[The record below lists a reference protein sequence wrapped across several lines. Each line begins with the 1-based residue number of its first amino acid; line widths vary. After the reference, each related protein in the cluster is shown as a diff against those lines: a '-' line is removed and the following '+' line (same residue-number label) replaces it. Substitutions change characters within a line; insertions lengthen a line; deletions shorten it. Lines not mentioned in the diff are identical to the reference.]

1 MLKSHSVSLL
11 WIISLALI
19 GMTALAQVP
28 TGIIS
33 GTVTDESGAVVPNAT
48 VTITNKATGAA
59 RSLTANAEGI
69 FSASSL
75 QPGDYEVRA
84 ELEGFKTLVRDA
96 QVQAGGN
103 TTVNMAM
110 TLGATRE
117 VVNVEAASSAINYDS
132 NAIAGVVARSNI
144 QDLPLNGRS
153 FMSLASLEP
162 GVTVAPG
169 TAAQFNSLISI
180 TPLGGAVNGRMLLTI
195 DGAGI
200 NDQWEGTGT
209 TSMNFSQEVV
219 QEFQISTV
227 NLDLSTGIT
236 STGSVN
242 VVTRSGGNA
251 WHGSGYFYFRDHNM
265 AAYPSL
271 KRNPIA
277 PNPFFAR
284 RDPGVWVSGP
294 IIKDKLFFFAN
305 FEYMNQV
312 QIYSIAQDLKSLAP
326 LTGNYGSPAW
336 YKFPTFRFDYR
347 ISPKHTLF
355 ARYSLDNNF
364 TFGPYGGTGLPS
376 NWSTNNNWSDQS
388 IVGLTSTLN
397 ASMVNDLRVS
407 YHFWQNTVEVTSQ
420 SECAATTCV
429 GLGLP
434 SLVQNGAGTGMVGS
448 NTFYGGISDNS
459 PQPRQARDYE
469 LSDTFTWQ
477 KGSHRI
483 RFGVDLERLVTKNQW
498 QFCQLGC
505 LGVYS
510 PESIASGS
518 NPAFLAQSGLVVPTA
533 INSTASLLQLPV
545 FNTSAQIYSGI
556 DVGQGWFPGPY
567 ERNQSKNNTK
577 PQLFVG
583 DTWKVTPSLTINAGL
598 RWEME
603 TGLWYTNLPYP
614 SYLSPIEGLINV
626 NTTAPATNPLTH
638 FAPQFGFAYSLGKDK
653 KTVIRGGAGLFWD
666 TEPLWHHFREA
677 AAIGPLG
684 DGRSTLTASS
694 LTNTF
699 PNIVNLST
707 GAALPIGTPLP
718 LNTLTNMTLSQFIQ
732 IYNQELPALNT
743 ALAPTPPASG
753 PFSVSGIDVA
763 KGGVEIH
770 EPNFPLMRSYQTSI
784 GVQRDLGHGMVLQ
797 ADWAR
802 RLFINVD
809 MGEYDLNRFT
819 RTVGGFGNPVV
830 ANPVIP
836 VCTAAQVQKPG
847 QECSTGSITFWL
859 PEGRNVYNGLLVKL
873 SKRLSNHFQTTAS
886 YAFQKNMS
894 ITGGSTTNGIDLDN
908 LHAGWGPTLARNNL
922 NVNGLVTLPWGF
934 SVSVN
939 NSIISRTPV
948 EPVITGIDLNGAG
961 NTNFPLNLAAPN
973 LGYNCFNSG
982 CGRAT
987 LASAVASFN
996 ANYAGKKDA
1005 RNATI
1010 PALIVPPNFE
1020 FGDPIFDTDFRITKE
1035 FKVPKLREGSKL
1047 ALFGEFFNAFNIAN
1061 LTSYGF
1067 NLDKVNANP
1076 AAQTY
1081 SFGQP
1086 QARFNQV
1093 FGSGGPRA
1101 IQVGGRFSF

>member
-1 MLKSHSVSLL
+1 MSKLQVALLLSVLL
-11 WIISLALI
+11 VWTGI
-19 GMTALAQVP
+19 TVTAQVP
-28 TGIIS
+28 TGIIL
-33 GTVTDESGAVVPNAT
+33 GTVTDESGAVIPNANVT
-48 VTITNKATGAA
+48 VTSKTTGAPRA
-59 RSLTANAEGI
+59 LTANAEGI
-69 FSASSL
+69 YSASAL
-75 QPGDYEVRA
+75 PPGDYEVRV
-84 ELEGFKTLVRDA
+84 EMQGFKTLIRDA
-96 QVQAGGN
+96 NVTAGN
-103 TTVNMAM
+103 STTVDMRM
-110 TLGATRE
+110 TLGTAQE
-117 VVNVEAASSAINYDS
+117 VVNVEAATSAINYDS
-132 NAIAGVVARSNI
+132 NAIAGTVARSSI
-144 QDLPLNGRS
+144 QEIPLNGRS

-219 QEFQISTV
+219 QEFQESTV

-242 VVTRSGGNA
+242 IVTRSGGND
-251 WHGSGYFYFRDHNM
+251 WHASGYFFYRDHNM

-277 PNPFFAR
+277 PHPFFVR

-305 FEYMNQV
+305 YEYMNQV

-347 ISPKHTLF
+347 ISAKHTLF

-388 IVGLTSTLN
+388 IIGLTSTLN
-397 ASMVNDLRVS
+397 ATMVNDLRAS

-469 LSDTFTWQ
+469 LSDTFSWQ

-518 NPAFLAQSGLVVPTA
+518 NPGLLAQSGLVVPTS

-567 ERNQSKNNTK
+567 QRNQSKNNTK
-577 PQLFVG
+577 PQFFVG
-583 DTWKVTPSLTINAGL
+583 DTWKVNSSLTINAGL

-603 TGLWYTNLPYP
+603 TGLWYTDLPYP
-614 SYLSPIEGLINV
+614 KFLSPIEGLINV
-626 NTTAPATNPLTH
+626 NTTAPATNPLNH
-638 FAPQFGFAYSLGKDK
+638 FAPQIGFAYAIGKDK
-653 KTVIRGGAGLFWD
+653 KTVIRGGAGMFWD
-666 TEPLWHHFREA
+666 TEPMWHHFREA
-677 AAIGPLG
+677 AALGPVG

-694 LTNTF
+694 LTNIF
-699 PNIVNLST
+699 PNIMNLST
-707 GAALPIGTPLP
+707 GAPLAIGAPLP
-718 LNTLTNMTLSQFIQ
+718 LNTLTNMTLAQFIQ
-732 IYNQELPALNT
+732 IYNQELPGLNA

-753 PFSVSGIDVA
+753 PYSVSGIDIA
-763 KGGVEIH
+763 KAGVEIH
-770 EPNFPLMRSYQTSI
+770 EPNFPIMRSYQTSI

-819 RTVGGFGNPVV
+819 RTINGV
-830 ANPVIP
+830 ASPVIP
-836 VCTAAQVQKPG
+836 VCTAAQVEVPG

-859 PEGRNVYNGLLVKL
+859 PEGRNVYNGLLMKFT
-873 SKRLSNHFQTTAS
+873 KRMSNHFQTVVS
-886 YAFQKNMS
+886 YAWQKNMS
-894 ITGGSTTNGIDLDN
+894 ITGGATTNGIDLDN
-908 LHAGWGPTLARNNL
+908 LAAGWGPTLAPQNL
-922 NVNGLVTLPWGF
+922 NVSGVVTLPWGF
-934 SVSVN
+934 QISVN
-939 NSIISRTPV
+939 NSIIARTPV
-948 EPVITGIDLNGAG
+948 EPVIPGIDLNGAG
-961 NTNFPLNLAAPN
+961 NTTFPLNLAAPN
-973 LGYNCFNSG
+973 LGYNCFPDS
-982 CGRAT
+982 CGKAQLT
-987 LASAVASFN
+987 AAVAYFN
-996 ANYAGKKDA
+996 ATYAGHKDA
-1005 RNATI
+1005 RGTTI
-1010 PALIVPPNFE
+1010 PALIVPPDYQ
-1020 FGDPIFDTDFRITKE
+1020 FGDPTFDTDFRLTKS
-1035 FKVPKLREGSKL
+1035 FNIPKMREGTKL
-1047 ALFGEFFNAFNIAN
+1047 LIFGEVFNAFNIAN

-1101 IQVGGRFSF
+1101 IQIGGRINF